1 MSKGFTTPQNPVR
14 ELSASDITQTALALL
29 KLQRVTAWRQNNLT
43 VRRRKGIVT
52 KGVGDILGYT
62 NNGQARFVGCEVKK
76 IGDTL
81 SKEQI
86 EWLSS
91 LSKSGGYALIATQV
105 KNQVELIPFEEYM
118 KKI

>member
-1 MSKGFTTPQNPVR
+1 MTHSITSHQYR
-14 ELSASDITQTALALL
+14 ELTASDITKTALTLL

-76 IGDTL
+76 IGDKL
-81 SKEQI
+81 SPEQT
-86 EWLSS
+86 EFLSS

-105 KNQVELIPFEEYM
+105 GNRVELISFDEFA
-118 KKI
+118 KK